1 MRAFPKKINLGS
13 GKDFR
18 DDYLNVDING
28 MWKPDIVLDIS
39 KSIFLTKH
47 TERFGMM
54 SLQEGFYD
62 EIQANDVLEHIPDL
76 IAAMTNCLK
85 LLRVGGVMKITVP
98 YDLSLGAWSDP
109 THVHAFNER
118 SWIYYCEWFWYCGW
132 EAHRFKLKDLR
143 YAMAPGI
150 EFCEQA
156 LRMPRCVDAMYA
168 ELEKVELT
176 DEEKSEAEKYYAR

>member
-1 MRAFPKKINLGS
+1 MKPFPRKINIGS
-13 GKDFR
+13 GKNFR
-18 DDYLNVDING
+18 DDCLNVDINA
-28 MWKPDIVLDIS
+28 MWRPDIVLDIS

-76 IAAMTNCLK
+76 ISAMTNCLN
-85 LLRVGGVMKITVP
+85 LLRVGGVMKVTVP

-109 THVHAFNER
+109 THVRAFNER
-118 SWIYYCEWFWYCGW
+118 SWLYYTDWWWYCAW
-132 EAHRFKLKDLR
+132 ETHRFKLTDLR
-143 YAMAPGI
+143 YACAPGV
-150 EFCEQA
+150 EFCESV
-156 LRMPRCVDAMYA
+156 LRHPRTVDAMYV

-176 DEEKSEAEKYYAR
+176 DEEKKQAEKYYAR